1 MTAAPTRLWNR
12 NFRLLATGLLI
23 SYIGDAF
30 FAIGIVWLALTVTG
44 NVLVAGTLMAVYG
57 LPSLLLG
64 PVAGALVDTWNKRW
78 IMIIADGV
86 RGLIVLAIFG
96 LARASALPL
105 PALYAGVLLLSLC
118 DTLYKPSLRV
128 LVPTL
133 VPDAALARANS
144 FIQGSQ
150 QFALI
155 LGASIAG
162 LVVANLGTDV
172 TMLVNALSFVVSA
185 LALYL
190 VRFPDRLVQGRKV
203 TVGSVLA
210 STWQGVRYAAVTP
223 DLLVIVLLA
232 FGMNL
237 VLSPVNIIFPVYSR
251 DVIGAGA
258 EGFGWLSASIG
269 LGMVL
274 GNLVLGTL
282 GSRLRGPV
290 AMALGVGTMALAF
303 VGLGL
308 AGALAPALACV
319 VLLGMAAPF
328 VQVPMVTHLQR
339 SVPVAMQGRVF
350 ATFATVAQ
358 AAIPL
363 GAALAGVA
371 LHALP
376 VGRVFQAGALGLV
389 AVYGLLQLY
398 RRLAVRAPVAVPG
411 QGVVVE
417 E

>member
-1 MTAAPTRLWNR
+1 MTQAPERLWNR
-12 NFRLLATGLLI
+12 DFQLLASGLVI

-30 FAIGIVWLALTVTG
+30 FAIGIIWLALTVTG

-57 LPSLLLG
+57 LPSLFLG
-64 PVAGALVDTWNKRW
+64 PIAGALVDAWNKRW

-86 RGLIVLAIFG
+86 RGLLVLGIFG
-96 LARASALPL
+96 LARAEALPL
-105 PALYAGVLLLSLC
+105 PLLYAGVLLLSLC

-133 VPDAALARANS
+133 VPDSALAAANS

-150 QFALI
+150 QFAMI
-155 LGASIAG
+155 VGASIAG
-162 LVVANLGTDV
+162 LVVAHLGTDV
-172 TMLVNALSFVVSA
+172 TMLVNALSFLVSA

-190 VRFPDRLVQGRKV
+190 VRFPDQLVQGRKA
-203 TVGSVLA
+203 TVGSLLT
-210 STWQGVRYAAVTP
+210 STRQGVRYAAGTP
-223 DLLVIVLLA
+223 DLVVIVLLA

-274 GNLVLGTL
+274 GNLLLGTL
-282 GSRLRGPV
+282 GRRLHG
-290 AMALGVGTMALAF
+290 ALSIALGVGVMALAF
-303 VGLGL
+303 VGLGV
-308 AGALAPALACV
+308 AGALPMALACV
-319 VLLGMAAPF
+319 VVLGMAAPF

-339 SVPVAMQGRVF
+339 TVPMEMQGRVF

-363 GAALAGVA
+363 GAALAGVG

-376 VGRVFQAGALGLV
+376 VPVVFQAGAVGLV

-398 RRLAVRAPVAVPG
+398 RLLVARRMALQP
-411 QGVVVE
+411 QGVVAKE
-417 E
+417 